1 MKPDE
6 GLRMVIHA
14 STLNEFL
21 RMEILDFVQG
31 LNPLLKKLL
40 GEMDATVD
48 SNAMLPLFVGL
59 WGS

>member
-6 GLRMVIHA
+6 GLRMVIFA
-14 STLNEFL
+14 PTLNEFL
-21 RMEILDFVQG
+21 RMEILDVIQR
-31 LNPLLKKLL
+31 LNPLLNKLL

-59 WGS
+59 WGW